1 MNLKQNLMKA
11 WAKIRKW
18 PWCPIGLTAL
28 CLFWMCRFF
37 YLAFIAWG
45 YGYMTDYYDCE
56 PPYDLETLNKLIMQ
70 GLICGLFYLALFLYF
85 LRETI
90 KFFKQK

>member
-1 MNLKQNLMKA
+1 MNLKQNLTKA

-18 PWCPIGLTAL
+18 PWSPMVLTAL

-37 YLAFIAWG
+37 YLAFIAWD
-45 YGYMTDYYDCE
+45 YGYMTDYYGCE
-56 PPYDLETLNKLIMQ
+56 PLYDLETFNKLIMQ
-70 GLICGLFYLALFLYF
+70 GLICGLLYLALFIYF

-90 KFFKQK
+90 KIFKQK

>member
-1 MNLKQNLMKA
+1 MSLKQNLTKA
-11 WAKIRKW
+11 WTKIRKW
-18 PWCPIGLTAL
+18 PWGYMGLTAW
-28 CLFWMCRFF
+28 CLFWMYSFF

-45 YGYMTDYYDCE
+45 YGYMAEYYDCE
-56 PPYDLETLNKLIMQ
+56 PPYDLETFNKFIRQ
-70 GLICGLFYLALFLYF
+70 GLILGLFYLALFIYF

>member
-1 MNLKQNLMKA
+1 MNLKQNLTKA

-18 PWCPIGLTAL
+18 PWSDMGLTAW
-28 CLFWMCRFF
+28 CLFWMCRFL

-45 YGYMTDYYDCE
+45 YGYMTDYCDCE
-56 PPYDLETLNKLIMQ
+56 PPYGLETTNKLIRQ
-70 GLICGLFYLALFLYF
+70 GFIWGTFYLAAFIYF

-90 KFFKQK
+90 KNFKQK

>member
-1 MNLKQNLMKA
+1 M
-11 WAKIRKW
+11 
-18 PWCPIGLTAL
+18 AL
-28 CLFWMCRFF
+28 VPYRINRVVFILDVPFLF
-37 YLAFIAWG
+37 LAFIAWG